1 MFEAAGRLDATN
13 AKAHYALGK
22 AYEQT
27 GQMDVALRAYRLA
40 VAHWRGD
47 ARQLAALEARMAQLA
62 P

>member
-1 MFEAAGRLDATN
+1 VERLDATN

-27 GQMDVALRAYRLA
+27 GQMDAALRAYRLA
-40 VAHWRGD
+40 VAHGWGD
-47 ARQLAALEARMAQLA
+47 ARQLAAIEARLAQLV